1 MFKDFV
7 KAIQKNLQQMSKD
20 SSRLFTV
27 NVDTE
32 ELYNLYLD
40 SFPAG
45 TNEIYR
51 ERREYD
57 CSCCR
62 HFIRDV
68 GNVVSIKNGE
78 LHTIWGINPVSD
90 DKYNVVA
97 AALDAYVKQK
107 AVLGV
112 FLKKEKRIGTPENRE
127 MLPTGKINK
136 YEHFFVD
143 LPEICIFK
151 EYYGHTLEGDLSQ
164 FRDIR
169 NVFKRS
175 LDEISKEAIDTV
187 LELIAQNSLYKG
199 AEWKKQ
205 LTEFKNYQKEYG
217 KLTDEQKE
225 LWIWEKSIA
234 AGAVIGKIRNHSIG
248 TLLVNISE
256 GMDLDIAV
264 RKYEQIVAP
273 VNYKRPKAIFTKKML
288 EDAKKTITE
297 LGYMDSL
304 QRRFATLDD
313 ITVNNIL
320 FSNKDAAK
328 RITGAMDLFDEMEQ
342 DVAIDPKR
350 FSKVE
355 EISAEDF
362 IKNVLPVAKE
372 LEVYLENKHIQ
383 NMVSLIA
390 PEVADAKTMF
400 KWNNG
405 MSWAYT
411 GNITDSD
418 IKENVKAAG
427 GSVTGIVRFSIQW
440 NDGNGKDNSDLDAH
454 CLEPQ
459 GGDHIYFSHKIS
471 RYTGGELDIDI
482 TDPIYQCKSNGG
494 VAVENITYPSKERM
508 KPGTYKFYVNQYSF
522 RNSQGF
528 KAEIEVNGEI
538 HSYEYNTP
546 VRGNV
551 DVAEVILDQSGNFKV
566 VDKLPGNCATISKDV
581 WGIKTLQFTPVS
593 VVCYSPNYW
602 DEQKG
607 IGHQHLF
614 FMLKDCINPEEPNG
628 YYNEF
633 LKPELE
639 QHRRVFETLGAK
651 AHVKDVDDQ
660 LSGVGFSLT
669 KRNDLIIK
677 VKGATERV
685 VKIKF

>member
-1 MFKDFV
+1 MFANFV

-20 SSRLFTV
+20 SARLFTV
-27 NVDTE
+27 IVDTE

-40 SFPAG
+40 SFPSG

-62 HFIRDV
+62 HFIRDM

-78 LHTIWGINPVSD
+78 LHTIWGIDPVPEE
-90 DKYNVVA
+90 KYNVVA

-127 MLPTGKINK
+127 MLPNGKVNK

-143 LPEICIFK
+143 LPEICIYK
-151 EYYGHTLEGDLSQ
+151 EMYGHTLDGDLSQ

-175 LDEISKEAIDTV
+175 LDEISREAVETV

-205 LTEFKNYQKEYG
+205 LTEFKKYQKEYEN
-217 KLTDEQKE
+217 LTDEQKE
-225 LWIWEKSIA
+225 LWTWEKSIA

-248 TLLVNISE
+248 TLLVNIAD
-256 GMDLDIAV
+256 GMDLDLAV

-273 VNYKRPKAIFTKKML
+273 TNYKRPNAIFTKKML

-328 RITGAMDLFDEMEQ
+328 RISGAMDLFDEMEQ
-342 DVAIDPKR
+342 DVVIDPKR

-355 EISAEDF
+355 EIGVEDF

-390 PEVADAKTMF
+390 PEIADAKTMF
-400 KWNNG
+400 KWGNG

-418 IKENVKAAG
+418 IRENVKAAG
-427 GSVTGIVRFSIQW
+427 GSVTGVVRFSIQW
-440 NDGNGKDNSDLDAH
+440 NDKDGKDSSDLDAH
-454 CLEPQ
+454 CIEPH
-459 GGDHIYFSHKIS
+459 GGDHIYFSHKRS
-471 RYTGGELDIDI
+471 QCTGGELDIDI
-482 TDPIYQCKSNGG
+482 TDPIYQCKNSNGI
-494 VAVENITYPSKERM
+494 AVENITFPSKERM
-508 KPGTYKFYVNQYSF
+508 KPGTYKFFVHQFCF

-528 KAEIEVNGEI
+528 KAEIEINGEI
-538 HSYEYNTP
+538 HSYEYNNP
-546 VRGNV
+546 VRGDV
-551 DVAEVILDQSGNFKV
+551 QVAEVILDQAGNFKV
-566 VDKLPGNCATISKDV
+566 VDKLPSNCSIISKDV
-581 WGIKTLQFTPVS
+581 WGIKTLQFMPVS

-628 YYNEF
+628 FYNEF
-633 LKPELE
+633 LKSELE
-639 QHRRVFETLGAK
+639 QYRRVFEALGAK

-669 KRNDLIIK
+669 KRNDLIVK

-685 VKIKF
+685 LKIKF